1 MIHTVK
7 GYSVVN
13 KAEVD
18 LFLELSCF
26 IDDPVDVDNL
36 ISCSSAFSKT
46 SMNILTFMVQ
56 VLLKP
61 SVEIFQHY
69 FASVSDECKRVV
81 VWSFF
86 GIDFLWDWNEN

>member
-26 IDDPVDVDNL
+26 IDDPVDVGNL
-36 ISCSSAFSKT
+36 ISGSSAFPKT
-46 SMNILTFMVQ
+46 SLTHLDSILKSRDISLPTKVDIVKVMAF
-56 VLLKP
+56 P
-61 SVEIFQHY
+61 
-69 FASVSDECKRVV
+69 VV
-81 VWSFF
+81 MF
-86 GIDFLWDWNEN
+86 